1 MYRII
6 YELEEALHAI
16 LEGKLSPEARETI
29 LGHAEVLQIFRST
42 KLGNIAGCR
51 VRDGLIRR
59 DAAVRLSRDGIV
71 VWEGRIGSLRREK
84 DDARE
89 VKEGF
94 ECGIRLEGYD
104 DIKEGDVVEA
114 YSVEQVARTLAS

>member
-1 MYRII
+1 MADFQ
-6 YELEEALHAI
+6 AL
-16 LEGKLSPEARETI
+16 LKART
-29 LGHAEVLQIFRST
+29 LT
-42 KLGNIAGCR
+42 PK
-51 VRDGLIRR
+51 RR
-59 DAAVRLSRDGIV
+59 DASIRLSRGGIV

-104 DIKEGDVVEA
+104 DVKEGDLLEA
-114 YSVEQVARTLAS
+114 FKIEERKRSFDS